1 MSAYVI
7 VVELPTMQRA
17 REWYASD
24 EYAEAR
30 AVRDGALR
38 RRLLFAEGVA

>member
-7 VVELPTMQRA
+7 VVEFPPCSA
-17 REWYASD
+17 RKWYASD
-24 EYAEAR
+24 EYAEAL

-38 RRLLFAEGVA
+38 RRLLFVEGVA